1 MGYLRAGIVRAS
13 SVFPILSTCLLMLGG
28 LCVGVGRVYSK
39 TNNVLLS
46 AGILFVAAGE
56 QSRKSRALGMNT
68 GRAMELMLCFISG
81 AIIKRVRT
89 FIQHIPQVMSTR

>member
-1 MGYLRAGIVRAS
+1 MSRPFTISHYLNHTPQYVALLLFISAGIVRAS

-28 LCVGVGRVYSK
+28 LCVGVGRVYNK

-56 QSRKSRALGMNT
+56 S
-68 GRAMELMLCFISG
+68 
-81 AIIKRVRT
+81 AIHPPRSNRVRAGVSKCKQGRL
-89 FIQHIPQVMSTR
+89 I